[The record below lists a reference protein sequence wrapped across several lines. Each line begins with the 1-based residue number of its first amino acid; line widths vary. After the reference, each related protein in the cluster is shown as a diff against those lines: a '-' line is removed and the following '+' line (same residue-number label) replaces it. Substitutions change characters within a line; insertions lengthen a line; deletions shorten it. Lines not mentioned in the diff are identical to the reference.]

1 MDLDSSQLETFAA
14 VISEGS
20 FEAAARRLH
29 VTPSAVS
36 QRIKA
41 LEQRLGQVLVRR
53 GRPCLPTEAG
63 KALVRL
69 AGQVSLLQSETL
81 ATIRGAGDAAATRL
95 PVAVNADSL
104 ASWFLPALSAVPDD
118 PLVCFELRTEDQD
131 HSAALLRDG
140 SVMAAVTADSRPVQ
154 GCRVVRL
161 GAMRYLGMAAPGY
174 AATWLPDGPGPDAL
188 ARAPMLM
195 FNRKDMLQHRYLRK
209 LTRRRLAPPIHFV
222 PSPWAFVEGI
232 RLGLGWGMVPEKIG
246 HDDPRL
252 VDLSPGRY
260 VDVPLFWQHWNLDSQ
275 VLEDLTTAVREAAST
290 ALR

>member
-1 MDLDSSQLETFAA
+1 MDLDSAQLETFAT
-14 VISEGS
+14 VIAEGS

-41 LEQRLGQVLVRR
+41 MEQRLGQVLVRR

-63 KALVRL
+63 TALVRL

-81 ATIRGAGDAAATRL
+81 ATIRGGGLGGTTRL

-104 ASWFLPALSAVPDD
+104 ASWFLPALTAVPDD

-131 HSAALLRDG
+131 HSAELLRDG

-154 GCRVVRL
+154 GCRAVRL
-161 GAMRYLGMAAPGY
+161 GAMRYLGMASPEFSARWF
-174 AATWLPDGPGPDAL
+174 ADSLDAGAL
-188 ARAPMLM
+188 SSAPMLV

-209 LTRRRLAPPIHFV
+209 LTRRRAEPPLHFV
-222 PSPWAFVEGI
+222 PSPWAFIEAI
-232 RLGLGWGMVPEKIG
+232 RLGLGWGMVPERIAAG
-246 HDDPRL
+246 DDRL
-252 VDLSPGRY
+252 VDLSPGRW
-260 VDVPLFWQHWNLDSQ
+260 VDVPLFWQHWNLDSP
-275 VLEDLTTAVREAAST
+275 VLESLTSAVRRAAAE

>member
-1 MDLDSSQLETFAA
+1 MDLDSNQLETFAA

-36 QRIKA
+36 QRIKG

-53 GRPCLPTEAG
+53 GRPSLPTEAG
-63 KALVRL
+63 TALVRL
-69 AGQVSLLQSETL
+69 AEQVALLQSETL
-81 ATIRGAGDAAATRL
+81 AAIRGSGDAAATRL

-104 ASWFLPALSAVPDD
+104 ASWFLPALTAVPDD

-131 HSAALLRDG
+131 HSAELLRDG
-140 SVMAAVTADSRPVQ
+140 SVMAAVTADERPVQ

-161 GAMRYLGMAAPGY
+161 GAMRYLGMAAPDY
-174 AATWLPDGPGPDAL
+174 AAKWLPDGPEPDAL
-188 ARAPMLM
+188 GRAPMLM

-209 LTRRRLAPPIHFV
+209 LTRRQVAPPIHFV
-222 PSPWAFVEGI
+222 PAPWAFVEGI
-232 RLGLGWGMVPEKIG
+232 RLGLGWGMVPEGVGIE
-246 HDDPRL
+246 DPRL

-260 VDVPLFWQHWNLDSQ
+260 VDVPLFWQHWNLDSPA
-275 VLEDLTTAVREAAST
+275 LESLTAAVRDAAAS

>member
-1 MDLDSSQLETFAA
+1 MDLDSAQLETFAT
-14 VISEGS
+14 VIAEGS

-41 LEQRLGQVLVRR
+41 MEQRLGQVLVRR

-63 KALVRL
+63 TALVRL
-69 AGQVSLLQSETL
+69 AGQVSLLQGEAL
-81 ATIRGAGDAAATRL
+81 ATIRGGGLGGTTRL

-104 ASWFLPALSAVPDD
+104 ASWFLPALTAVPDD

-131 HSAALLRDG
+131 HSAELLRDG
-140 SVMAAVTADSRPVQ
+140 SVMAAVTADARPVQ

-161 GAMRYLGMAAPGY
+161 GAMRYLGMASPGFSSR
-174 AATWLPDGPGPDAL
+174 WLAEGLDAL
-188 ARAPMLM
+188 SSAPMLV

-209 LTRRRLAPPIHFV
+209 LTRRRTEPPLHFV
-222 PSPWAFVEGI
+222 PSPWAFIEAI
-232 RLGLGWGMVPEKIG
+232 RLGLGWGMVPEQIAAG
-246 HDDPRL
+246 DDRL
-252 VDLSPGRY
+252 VDLSPGRW
-260 VDVPLFWQHWNLDSQ
+260 VDVPLFWQHWNLDSP
-275 VLEDLTTAVREAAST
+275 VLESLTAAVRAAAAE